1 MSSIL
6 TKTLKVAAIAASLAF
21 AGAASAVPI
30 SVGFNFVPF
39 GVINCLPGAP
49 PGDVTVATSCGS
61 GAPDTVTVI
70 DGSLLNNTGLVS
82 GNTILLSNP
91 TPVQMGDVFTKSFTT
106 PVGTFTETLTVILR
120 LAGSNALGILASGTI
135 SCAGGCLGGTLDP
148 TPVFYSAAYT
158 QNGGSTAQINA
169 SFNNSTNPQGLKIP
183 EPATLALLG
192 LGLAAFGF
200 TRRRRQQ

>member
-1 MSSIL
+1 MRTIVS
-6 TKTLKVAAIAASLAF
+6 KTLKVAAIAASLAF
-21 AGAASAVPI
+21 AGAASAIPI

-39 GVINCLPGAP
+39 GTINCTPGAP
-49 PGDVTVATSCGS
+49 PGDVTVATACGS

-70 DGSLLNNTGLVS
+70 DGSIPNNTGLVS
-82 GNTILLSNP
+82 GNTILLTNP
-91 TPVQMGDVFTKSFTT
+91 TPVSMGDIFTKSFTT
-106 PVGTFTETLTVILR
+106 PVGTFTESLTVNLR

-135 SCAGGCLGGTLDP
+135 SCSGGCLGGTLDP

-169 SFNNSTNPQGLKIP
+169 SFNNSTNPQNIKIP

-192 LGLAAFGF
+192 LGLAAVGF
-200 TRRRRQQ
+200 SRRRRQQ